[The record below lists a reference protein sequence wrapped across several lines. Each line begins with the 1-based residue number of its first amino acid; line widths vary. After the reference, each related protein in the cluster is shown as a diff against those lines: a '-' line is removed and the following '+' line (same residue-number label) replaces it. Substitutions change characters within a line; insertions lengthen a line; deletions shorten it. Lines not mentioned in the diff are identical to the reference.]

1 MTLAPSV
8 MVGSVK
14 VIAVGGLDSTVRGR
28 PAEFRH
34 HGITVA
40 SRPTAMAALL
50 EVGRDP
56 DSVVL
61 VPTHLEDM
69 PIVEFVDVLRSVAH
83 IPVIAGLVSGS
94 TNQTVSELFDHGVS
108 GTVALPATPARLA
121 EAVLV
126 ARAPATP
133 LQPPIEVGNLVLDDA
148 RYRVTWLGREV
159 TLTPRTFEL
168 LRHMLLA
175 HPRII
180 SLHEIMQLVGGDPR
194 EAAVRSRTA
203 VARLRAAFVEA
214 APSADSPI
222 ETVHRVGYRLRP

>member
-8 MVGSVK
+8 LVGSVK
-14 VIAVGGLDSTVRGR
+14 VVAVGPLDSIARGR

-34 HGITVA
+34 QGIAIA

-61 VPTHLEDM
+61 VPSHFEDM
-69 PIVEFVDVLRSVAH
+69 PILEFVDVLRSLAH
-83 IPVIAGLVSGS
+83 IPVIAGLVPGY
-94 TNQTVSELFDHGVS
+94 TNQTVSELFDHGIS

-121 EAVLV
+121 EAVLA
-126 ARAPATP
+126 ARVPESPA
-133 LQPPIEVGNLVLDDA
+133 QPPIQVGDLILDDA
-148 RYRVTWLGREV
+148 RHRVTWAGREV

-168 LRHMLLA
+168 LRHMLVA

-180 SLHEIMQLVGGDPR
+180 PLPELMQLVGDDPT
-194 EAAVRSRTA
+194 EGAVRSRTA
-203 VARLRAAFVEA
+203 IARLRAAFVEA
-214 APSADSPI
+214 VPDQDPPI